1 MDSESCNFVF
11 ENSRGTHNHTAQ
23 IDYVKFLNAELL
35 TPREDEKL

>member
-1 MDSESCNFVF
+1 MRSKHARIVRQW
-11 ENSRGTHNHTAQ
+11 SRDTLTQ